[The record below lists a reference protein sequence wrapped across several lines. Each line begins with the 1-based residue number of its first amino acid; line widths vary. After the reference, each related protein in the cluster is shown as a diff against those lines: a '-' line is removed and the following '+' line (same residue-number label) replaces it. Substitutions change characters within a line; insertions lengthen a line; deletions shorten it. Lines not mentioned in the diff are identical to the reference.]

1 MNTKLIAIAALSI
14 TALSLASSAQAQPAP
29 EPYRRYTQTQY
40 RPIQVGPS
48 VSFGGNSTVFGID
61 SRFPISQEFSLRPSV
76 RFPTGGVA
84 FGAAATYDFNL
95 SRNGDRQIE
104 PYVGAGF
111 NVNTGDN
118 TNNGANISGYAIGG
132 VDYSLTEQFALK
144 GSVTFPFKSE
154 YATNFTVGIGYQ
166 Y

>member
-1 MNTKLIAIAALSI
+1 MNIKLIVIAALSI
-14 TALSLASSAQAQPAP
+14 TALGIASSAQAQPDP
-29 EPYRRYTQTQY
+29 ERRYTSTQY
-40 RPIQVGPS
+40 RPIQIGPS

-61 SRFPISQEFSLRPSV
+61 SRFPISQEFSLRPSI

-95 SRNGDRQIE
+95 ARNGDRQLE

-111 NVNTGDN
+111 NINTGDN
-118 TNNGANISGYAIGG
+118 NNNGANISGYAIGG
-132 VDYSLTEQFALK
+132 VDYSLTDQFVLK
-144 GSVTFPFKSE
+144 GSVTVPFKSE
-154 YATNFTVGIGYQ
+154 YATNFTVGLGYQ

>member
-1 MNTKLIAIAALSI
+1 MKMKLIAIAALSI
-14 TALSLASSAQAQPAP
+14 TALSCASSAQAQQAP
-29 EPYRRYTQTQY
+29 ERYGRYAAAQY

-61 SRFPISQEFSLRPSV
+61 SRFPISQDFSLRPSV
-76 RFPTGGVA
+76 RFPSGGVA

-95 SRNGDRQIE
+95 ARSGDRQLE

-118 TNNGANISGYAIGG
+118 NNNGANISGYAIGG
-132 VDYSLTEQFALK
+132 VDYSLTDQFALK
-144 GSVTFPFKSE
+144 GSVTFPFKPE